1 MTGAL
6 TEDRLLGGRVTLTQ
20 PAKGYRAGIEPVLLA
35 AAVDAPHG
43 ARVVDLGSG
52 VGAAALSLLA
62 RRSDLS
68 ILAVESEPEAAAL
81 ARANAARNGVADRFS
96 LLEEDVLALREPPV
110 RFPAVI
116 SNPPFHDAP
125 ATDAS
130 PVASKAR
137 ATIETDLAG
146 WVRAAGRL
154 LAPHGTLTLIYRAD
168 RLAAL
173 LAALVPG
180 FGAIAILPLWP
191 RAGKPAKRIILR
203 AVLGSR
209 AALTLHPGLV
219 LHGEGNLYTQAVD
232 AILRDAA
239 PLTF

>member
-1 MTGAL
+1 MTAAL

-35 AAVDAPHG
+35 AAVEAPRA

-52 VGAAALSLLA
+52 VGAAGLSLLA
-62 RRSDLS
+62 RRPDLS
-68 ILAVESEPEAAAL
+68 ILAIESDPETAAL
-81 ARANAARNGVADRFS
+81 ARANAARNGVADHFTM
-96 LLEEDVLALREPPV
+96 LEQDVRDLRAPPV
-110 RFPAVI
+110 RFAAVI

-130 PVASKAR
+130 PIASKAR
-137 ATIETDLAG
+137 ATVEADLAG
-146 WVRAAGRL
+146 WVNAAGRL

-168 RLAAL
+168 RLEAL
-173 LAALVPG
+173 LAALAPR
-180 FGAIAILPLWP
+180 FGGIAILPLWP
-191 RAGKPAKRIILR
+191 RAGRPAKRIILR

-209 AALTLHPGLV
+209 AALTLHAGLV